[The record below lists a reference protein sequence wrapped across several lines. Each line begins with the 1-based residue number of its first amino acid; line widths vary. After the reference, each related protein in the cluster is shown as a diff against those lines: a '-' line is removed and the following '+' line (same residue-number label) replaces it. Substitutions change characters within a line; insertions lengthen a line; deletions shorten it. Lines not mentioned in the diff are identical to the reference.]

1 MIWAVRKAVA
11 RALNRLAWRFAGI
24 THWPKDDAEP
34 KPAPGPRRQLYV
46 VAVLGMGRGVYHLTH
61 VSLPATSGEMAE
73 HQAREMT
80 VPYHPQLEHWVFSVV
95 PLRRSMVGS
104 DMAFSQEQPF
114 VHEEV
119 GGQPVI
125 FEEED

>member
-1 MIWAVRKAVA
+1 MIRQLRARLGLMLSRLAVRVGGMMVPP
-11 RALNRLAWRFAGI
+11 N
-24 THWPKDDAEP
+24 PV
-34 KPAPGPRRQLYV
+34 PAPGPRRQLYV
-46 VAVLGMGRGVYHLTH
+46 VAVLGMSRGCFHLTH
-61 VSLPATSGEMAE
+61 LSLPATSGEMAE

-95 PLRRSMVGS
+95 PLRRP
-104 DMAFSQEQPF
+104 MAEGLSFSNEQPF

-119 GGQPVI
+119 GGEPVI